1 MERDSVDYFRKRARD
16 ECEAALNAA
25 CEEARRAHT
34 QMASAYARLV
44 QLHELRQIGALPT
57 GKVTSMADALHN
69 REQTVYG
76 ASHAP
81 ARQPALTLT
90 EAG

>member
-16 ECEAALNAA
+16 ECEAALNAS
-25 CEEARRAHT
+25 CKEARHAHAE
-34 QMASAYARLV
+34 MASAYARLV
-44 QLHELRQIGALPT
+44 ELHELKQTGALAA
-57 GKVTSMADALHN
+57 GKVTSMAETLHN

-76 ASHAP
+76 ASHGP
-81 ARQPALTLT
+81 VRQLVLTLT